1 MLMARYNGSPDV
13 TFARK
18 GEARPTGT
26 ATAGAPIPF
35 PVRPLPLGDG
45 HDRRSTGDAGPD
57 EPLSRI
63 PLAMLIQRSTVTPIQ
78 APPPAVTPI
87 QAAPAAPARGVVT
100 PSESANIGD
109 ATTVDLHLLTRP
121 SAPGGK
127 HGPRASM
134 ATPRRQLTFRLRFE
148 DYRALADLRNGTA
161 TTFQALLER
170 AALALIRR
178 SVRD

>member
-26 ATAGAPIPF
+26 AGAPIPF
-35 PVRPLPLGDG
+35 PVRPLPFGDG
-45 HDRRSTGDAGPD
+45 HDRRSTGDAGPG
-57 EPLSRI
+57 EPLSRV

-78 APPPAVTPI
+78 A
-87 QAAPAAPARGVVT
+87 APASPVLGVVD
-100 PSESANIGD
+100 PSGGASVGD
-109 ATTVDLHLLTRP
+109 GTTVDLHLLTRP
-121 SAPGGK
+121 SAPTGK
-127 HGPRASM
+127 PGRRAST
-134 ATPRRQLTFRLRFE
+134 APPRRQLTFRLRLE
-148 DYRALADLRNGTA
+148 DYRALADLRSGTA

-178 SVRD
+178 PVRD